1 MEYKQRNVNIL
12 VDVCK
17 QRKKEKK
24 NECKIKNN
32 KIKLPYERF
41 NVYIFLTAININ

>member
-1 MEYKQRNVNIL
+1 MEYNVNVL
-12 VDVCK
+12 VDANK
-17 QRKKEKK
+17 GKKKKE
-24 NECKIKNN
+24 ECKIKNN